1 MPEQGPTPAL
11 CCSYCGKP
19 ASCIG
24 KADDGHGWAY
34 ACDECCGHG
43 NEDSCCYPLSRI
55 PAEWNRRD
63 EVEEKAEKEEDA
75 ARARHLREAVEGL
88 SPDNMERLSRSLV
101 TAYRRAA
108 DAREDRLGRADGRA
122 VEDKTLHLRRAALLA
137 ALGGTTPPLDET
149 GGKA

>member
-75 ARARHLREAVEGL
+75 ARARHLREAVEGMP
-88 SPDNMERLSRSLV
+88 SINAPEADFVCVEWMSERGYPFRV
-101 TAYRRAA
+101 TMP
-108 DAREDRLGRADGRA
+108 
-122 VEDKTLHLRRAALLA
+122 RAALLA
-137 ALGGTTPPLDET
+137 ALTKGNE
-149 GGKA
+149 

>member
-88 SPDNMERLSRSLV
+88 RDGWISGAVHRYITGTV
-101 TAYRRAA
+101 YA
-108 DAREDRLGRADGRA
+108 DSADRF
-122 VEDKTLHLRRAALLA
+122 RAALLD
-137 ALGGTTPPLDET
+137 ALT
-149 GGKA
+149 GEK

>member
-11 CCSYCGKP
+11 CCYYCGKP

-75 ARARHLREAVEGL
+75 ARARHVREAVEGV
-88 SPDNMERLSRSLV
+88 SDERFTALEQALLLAVTIRLASRQIPES
-101 TAYRRAA
+101 AA
-108 DAREDRLGRADGRA
+108 SADTVARSAI
-122 VEDKTLHLRRAALLA
+122 RAALLD
-137 ALGGTTPPLDET
+137 ALGGTDTTTPNPQNRP
-149 GGKA
+149 